1 MEATDLTGHLLL
13 AMPGLPDPNF
23 ADTAVYLCSH
33 GEEGSLGVV
42 LNQPTDLTLAQVLAH
57 LGIEGGRP
65 GLEAE
70 PVLQGGPVQTDQG
83 FVLHS
88 DEHTWEG
95 TVGIRPGVALTSS
108 PDVLEALAHGEGPGH
123 YRLVLGYAGWGAG
136 QLESELSENSWL
148 AVPADADLIFDTPY
162 AALRETAASR
172 LGVDLSQLVQQGGH
186 A

>member
-23 ADTAVYLCSH
+23 ADTAVYVCSH
-33 GEEGSLGVV
+33 SPEGALGVV
-42 LNQPTDLTLAQVLAH
+42 LNQPTDLTLAGVLEH
-57 LGIEGGRP
+57 LGIEASRP

-70 PVLQGGPVQTDQG
+70 PVLRGGPVQTEQG

-95 TVGIRPGVALTSS
+95 TVGVRPGVALTSS

-123 YRLVLGYAGWGAG
+123 YRLILGYSGWDTG
-136 QLESELSENSWL
+136 QLESELGEDTWL
-148 AVPADADLIFDTPY
+148 AVPVDADLIFGTPY
-162 AALRETAASR
+162 SRLRDTAARR